1 MEEKELE
8 EKDTGEKDIEI
19 EDTEKKGTGER
30 DTQEKEPGGGES
42 AENEIGEKE
51 QQMQEAAEAIRED
64 LKRIERGER
73 MALLKGIVIGSLAMF
88 ALCMLTVFVIPAM
101 VGRQS
106 QEGGREAAVT
116 EEDSILTGSVR
127 SKIDLLTEL
136 IDMLYYED
144 VDEEDLVD
152 GLYKGLFSGTG
163 DIYSGYFTPEEYESF
178 MISTTA
184 SLCGIGASLQQEAG
198 TMQVVVKRVYEGSPA
213 EKSGIKEGDRIVKVG
228 DIVAT
233 TMELSELVTHIR
245 GDKGTTVHLK
255 IYREKEHDYAELDVE
270 RDYVDMPTVSG
281 EMLRDGIGYI
291 LISEFGD
298 KTGEEFSEA
307 VKNLEKQG
315 MSAMIVDLRDNPG
328 GMITSVTEILDEIL
342 PKGVTVWTE
351 DKAGNKEEYKSDASC
366 MDYPMAVLINGGS
379 ASSSEIFAGAIRDY
393 EYGTLI
399 GTKTFGKGI
408 VQSIRQLKD
417 GSAFKITTARY
428 FTPKGENIHGE
439 GIAPDI
445 ELEYE
450 YLNPDATEYDMM
462 EDNQILKAIEVLKE
476 K

>member
-30 DTQEKEPGGGES
+30 DTQEKEPGGGER

-64 LKRIERGER
+64 LNRIERGER

-163 DIYSGYFTPEEYESF
+163 DIYSGYFRDRRF
-178 MISTTA
+178 A
-184 SLCGIGASLQQEAG
+184 SAG
-198 TMQVVVKRVYEGSPA
+198 G
-213 EKSGIKEGDRIVKVG
+213 GD
-228 DIVAT
+228 DA
-233 TMELSELVTHIR
+233 
-245 GDKGTTVHLK
+245 
-255 IYREKEHDYAELDVE
+255 
-270 RDYVDMPTVSG
+270 
-281 EMLRDGIGYI
+281 
-291 LISEFGD
+291 
-298 KTGEEFSEA
+298 
-307 VKNLEKQG
+307 
-315 MSAMIVDLRDNPG
+315 G
-328 GMITSVTEILDEIL
+328 GCQACV
-342 PKGVTVWTE
+342 
-351 DKAGNKEEYKSDASC
+351 
-366 MDYPMAVLINGGS
+366 
-379 ASSSEIFAGAIRDY
+379 
-393 EYGTLI
+393 
-399 GTKTFGKGI
+399 
-408 VQSIRQLKD
+408 
-417 GSAFKITTARY
+417 
-428 FTPKGENIHGE
+428 
-439 GIAPDI
+439 
-445 ELEYE
+445 
-450 YLNPDATEYDMM
+450 
-462 EDNQILKAIEVLKE
+462 
-476 K
+476 